1 MGARILV
8 TGVANVQG
16 ALVAEALAAGP
27 GVDRVIG
34 LDTRPPA
41 PALASV
47 IDHVDADVRVQD
59 LGRRLRPHRITQIV
73 HNDIHQFA
81 EPGRAGRH
89 LHDINVV
96 GTLTLLTA
104 AASLPELEAIV
115 VRGSAAIYGA
125 EPAAPA
131 FWREDDLPPGA
142 DREKLRTRFQ
152 RDVAEVE
159 QLVAVFARRHPD
171 VACTTLR
178 MQPVVGGELDTPITR
193 LIRAPLVPTYLGF
206 DPRVQVLH
214 LEDATRVLVRATEAR
229 VRGTV
234 NAGAPGPVSLSRALR
249 SIGRRSV
256 PIAGPLY
263 GTVVGL
269 GARVGGLPTLSV
281 DTARYLHYGRAVDL
295 TRQEHELGVIPA
307 RDTLEALRA
316 GAGRSQVAEAA

>member
-16 ALVAEALAAGP
+16 ALVAEALAVRP

-34 LDTRPPA
+34 LDTRPPG
-41 PALASV
+41 PGLADL

-59 LGRRLRPHRITQIV
+59 LGRRLRPHRITQVV
-73 HNDIHQFA
+73 HNDIHQFP

-131 FWREDDLPPGA
+131 FWREEDLPPGA

-193 LIRAPLVPTYLGF
+193 LVRAPLVPTYLGF

-234 NAGAPGPVSLSRALR
+234 NAGAPGPLSLSRALR

-269 GARVGGLPTLSV
+269 AAQVGGLPTLSV

-295 TRQEHELGVIPA
+295 TRQEQELGVVPA

-316 GAGRSQVAEAA
+316 TAGRVAEAA

>member
-16 ALVAEALAAGP
+16 ALVAEALAARP
-27 GVDRVIG
+27 EVDRVIG
-34 LDTRPPA
+34 LDTRPPG
-41 PALASV
+41 PDLASV

-59 LGRRLRPHRITQIV
+59 LARRLRPHRITAIV
-73 HNDIHQFA
+73 HNDIHQFP

-96 GTLTLLTA
+96 GTLTLLSA
-104 AASLPELEAIV
+104 AASLPELEAVV

-152 RDVAEVE
+152 RDVAEIE
-159 QLVAVFARRHPD
+159 QLVAVFARRHPEI
-171 VACTTLR
+171 ACTTLR
-178 MQPVVGGELDTPITR
+178 MQPAVGGRLDTPITR
-193 LIRAPLVPTYLGF
+193 LVRARIVPTYLGF
-206 DPRVQVLH
+206 DPRVQVIH
-214 LEDATRVLVRATEAR
+214 LEDATQVLVRAAAAR

-234 NAGAPGPVSLSRALR
+234 NAGAPGPLSLSRALR
-249 SIGRRSV
+249 AIGRPAL

-269 GARVGGLPTLSV
+269 TARVGGLPALSV
-281 DTARYLHYGRAVDL
+281 DTARYLHYGRVVDL
-295 TRQEHELGVIPA
+295 TRQERELGLVPE
-307 RDTLEALRA
+307 RDTLAALTAAADRA
-316 GAGRSQVAEAA
+316 PAARAA